1 MEKTARGCLSVVT
14 LLWKITVRFLIVCL
28 LLLSGDLARA
38 EDGFTPLF
46 DGNSLKGWSGDSKW
60 FRIEGEAI
68 VAGSLDDPIP
78 HNVFLC
84 TAETYGD
91 FELRLDVKLIGA
103 GDNAGVQ
110 FRTAKIPGSHEVSG
124 YQADMGSAG
133 RPVWGSLYD
142 ESRRNR
148 MLAEADVDA
157 VRRVLRKEGW
167 NEMVIRCEGPRVQM
181 WLNDL
186 RTVDYTETDDE
197 IARSGV
203 IALQIHGGPP
213 AEASYRNIRIK
224 SL

>member
-1 MEKTARGCLSVVT
+1 MRV
-14 LLWKITVRFLIVCL
+14 LIACV
-28 LLLSGDLARA
+28 LLLSGTFARA
-38 EDGFTPLF
+38 EEGFTPLF
-46 DGNSLKGWSGDSKW
+46 DAASMKGWSGDSKW
-60 FRIEGEAI
+60 FRIEGDAI
-68 VAGSLDDPIP
+68 VAGSLDKPIP
-78 HNVFLC
+78 HNLFLC
-84 TAETYGD
+84 TNKTYGD
-91 FELRLDVKLIGA
+91 FELRLDVKLVGA

-133 RPVWGSLYD
+133 QRPVWGSLYD

-148 MLAEADVDA
+148 MLAEADADA

-167 NEMVIRCEGPRVQM
+167 NTMVIRCEGPRVQI

-186 RTVDYTETDDE
+186 PTVDYTETDDE
-197 IARSGV
+197 IARGGV

-224 SL
+224 TL